1 MVEAINYG
9 MNDASDDEWGDWDT
23 ADCDDIDMADH

>member
-9 MNDASDDEWGDWDT
+9 MNDSSDDEWGDWET
-23 ADCDDIDMADH
+23 ADCADIDM